1 MELKRAAEGLTLVA
15 IGVILLA
22 NMLGYVPWSV
32 WWNILSLWP
41 LLLISAGL
49 DVIGRGTENTW
60 LRVLSSLLVIG
71 GLAYGVFAMPADGG
85 WQRVPFAISINQA
98 DPEPFEFSEPH
109 DGSVDSGTALIKG
122 GVGQLTVEAGDVLA
136 SVEGLS
142 PFDPEFEANASGGT
156 ADVLMTMGEGP
167 WVAPSNSGEARLDAT
182 LDSRVAWDLTLDS
195 GVSEIDADLSGLT
208 LTELDVKTGVSQG
221 TITLGEVDTSLVDG
235 GLPVSI
241 DTGVS
246 SVTVRFKKG
255 ENVRLTVTGGLSSV
269 KVGSDMSQVRRNGD
283 DKVYE
288 SDGFSDSAFWD
299 VRIDAGISDVNIEF
313 Y

>member
-15 IGVILLA
+15 VGVLLLA

-71 GLAYGVFAMPADGG
+71 GLAYGVFAMPVNGG
-85 WQRVPFAISINQA
+85 WARVPFAISINQA
-98 DPEPFEFSEPH
+98 DTEPFEFSEPH
-109 DGSVDSGTALIKG
+109 DAGVETGTALVKG
-122 GVGQLTVEAGDVLA
+122 GVGTLTVKAGSVLA
-136 SVEGLS
+136 SSEGKS
-142 PFDPEFEANASGGT
+142 PFTPDFEVSASGDT
-156 ADVLMTMGEGP
+156 ADVVMTMGDGP
-167 WVAPSNSGEARLDAT
+167 WVAPSPVSGLRIDTT
-182 LDSRVAWDLTLDS
+182 LDRRVAWDLTIDS
-195 GVSEIDADLSGLT
+195 GVSEIDADLSELT

-221 TITLGEVDTSLVDG
+221 TITLGEVDSALVDG
-235 GLPVSI
+235 GLPVFV
-241 DTGVS
+241 DTGIS
-246 SVTVRFKKG
+246 SVTIRFKKG
-255 ENVRLTVTGGLSSV
+255 EDVRLKVTGGLSSV
-269 KVGSDMSQVRRNGD
+269 KVGSDMSQVDRDGD

-288 SDGFSDSAFWD
+288 SDGFSDGAFWD
-299 VRIDAGISDVNIEF
+299 VRVDAGISDVKIEF